1 MTPWDVII
9 ALFSHVDEPLHAI
22 PTPPEAPRW
31 PSAGSTLGR
40 LPALK
45 GGGNRAFYRWLTRD
59 YRTLFP
65 RVPERTRLL
74 RLCTTHHDWTR
85 AFLAAPTV
93 LGVLDASGIERIHPR
108 RAGRRPQQIGR
119 QGLSNQRW
127 MVGGTR
133 CLLLHP

>member
-1 MTPWDVII
+1 MSRCTP
-9 ALFSHVDEPLHAI
+9 SP
-22 PTPPEAPRW
+22 PPPEAPRW

-59 YRTLFP
+59 YHTLFP

-133 CLLLHP
+133 CLLLHQ